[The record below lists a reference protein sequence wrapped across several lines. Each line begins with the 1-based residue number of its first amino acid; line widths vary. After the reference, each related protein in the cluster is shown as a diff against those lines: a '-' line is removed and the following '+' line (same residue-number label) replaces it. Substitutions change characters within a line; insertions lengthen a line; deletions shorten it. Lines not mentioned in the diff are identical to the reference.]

1 MSTRPERFDA
11 SYLLW
16 LDEEQAA
23 GSPLIPAATVV
34 LLRDAPDGL
43 EVLLLRRNTA
53 VEFAGGMW
61 VFPGGRIDPEDHP
74 GGRAGDPADEA
85 TDAADLFVA
94 AQNACVREAHEE
106 AAQLVDISTLVW
118 FAHWCPPAAAKKR
131 FATFFFACRSAGD
144 DVTIDGSEI
153 HAHEWMRPA
162 DALARHRA
170 KEVDLAPPTFVTLSD
185 LTAATDVEDALARF
199 AAEPARFYET
209 HVARTSGGGMVFLWH
224 PDVAYDG
231 GGLDDPGP
239 RHRIS
244 VTDDGW
250 VFERTERAG

>member
-1 MSTRPERFDA
+1 MSNRPERFDA
-11 SYLLW
+11 SYLLR

-23 GSPLIPAATVV
+23 GAPLIPAATVV
-34 LLRDAPDGL
+34 LLRDAPHGL

-74 GGRAGDPADEA
+74 AAGGAGEDA
-85 TDAADLFVA
+85 AADLFVA

-106 AAQLVDISTLVW
+106 AAQLVDASTLVW

-131 FATFFFACRSAGD
+131 FATFFFACRSVGD

-170 KEVDLAPPTFVTLSD
+170 KEVDLAPPTFVTLVD
-185 LTAATDVEDALARF
+185 LTAATDVDAALARF
-199 AAEPARFYET
+199 AAEPPRFYET
-209 HVARTSGGGMVFLWH
+209 HVTSAADGGMVFLWH

-231 GGLDDPGP
+231 GELDQPGP
-239 RHRIS
+239 RHRIC

-250 VFERTERAG
+250 AFERA